1 MNENINRKAVS
12 VVIVTFNS
20 ENLIMG
26 CLDSIFKYN
35 DISEDLEVVL
45 VDNCSVNYLSMFS
58 CVEKKYGDK
67 VVLITNK
74 VNGGYGQGNN
84 LGIKVSK
91 APIILIMN
99 PDVRLVKPIFKKILC
114 LFERQNLAIVGM
126 QQYESLLKRSQSF
139 LMLREDLYTLFLHAI
154 YTKINKFNEKYFCV
168 SGACFAIRKSVFIK
182 IGMFDEHMFLYG
194 EERML
199 HHKILRLG
207 NYHIVYDS
215 TIGYLHPKEDRE
227 FSSKNFLLGLQ
238 SFIYTCNKLGLDL
251 YRACDKMINMY
262 RFLEFYSWIRRD
274 KLKIKIYKKII
285 NLIRNNI

>member
-1 MNENINRKAVS
+1 
-12 VVIVTFNS
+12 
-20 ENLIMG
+20 
-26 CLDSIFKYN
+26 
-35 DISEDLEVVL
+35 
-45 VDNCSVNYLSMFS
+45 
-58 CVEKKYGDK
+58 
-67 VVLITNK
+67 
-74 VNGGYGQGNN
+74 
-84 LGIKVSK
+84 
-91 APIILIMN
+91 
-99 PDVRLVKPIFKKILC
+99 
-114 LFERQNLAIVGM
+114 
-126 QQYESLLKRSQSF
+126 
-139 LMLREDLYTLFLHAI
+139 
-154 YTKINKFNEKYFCV
+154 
-168 SGACFAIRKSVFIK
+168 
-182 IGMFDEHMFLYG
+182 MFDEHMFLYG